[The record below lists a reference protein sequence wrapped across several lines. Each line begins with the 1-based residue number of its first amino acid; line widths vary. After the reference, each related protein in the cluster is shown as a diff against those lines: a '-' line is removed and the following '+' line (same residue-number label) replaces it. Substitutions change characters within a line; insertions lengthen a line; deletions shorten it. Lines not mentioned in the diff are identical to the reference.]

1 MYATLSSIYLHSS
14 FIYYLLFIYYFGPFL
29 LVAVFFSFFP
39 FYFYFTFETRYGRYQ
54 SARARNRLPRV
65 KLFPYRIFITTAFLL
80 PYRKKKKIL

>member
-1 MYATLSSIYLHSS
+1 MPLFLLFIYTRLL
-14 FIYYLLFIYYFGPFL
+14 FIIYYLLFIYYFGPFL

-65 KLFPYRIFITTAFLL
+65 KALSL
-80 PYRKKKKIL
+80 PYFHHHCIPPALLRS

>member
-65 KLFPYRIFITTAFLL
+65 KALSL
-80 PYRKKKKIL
+80 PYFHHHCIPPALLRS